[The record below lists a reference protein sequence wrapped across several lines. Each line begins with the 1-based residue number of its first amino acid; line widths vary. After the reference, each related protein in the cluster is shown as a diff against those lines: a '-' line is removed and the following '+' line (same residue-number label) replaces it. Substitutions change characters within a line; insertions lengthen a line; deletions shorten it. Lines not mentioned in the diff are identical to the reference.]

1 MLFEVKYLVMFVT
14 LFLFSRMT
22 YPKSRLRHVENM
34 SISENIENAG
44 YGLFIFSTS
53 VLLLL
58 FTCIYVAYNFA
69 LNKLTIFRDEE
80 QYTYFPIS
88 LERSSVLETHSWPLY
103 VNRLCSAYAQT
114 HFFEDRC
121 HQLWALSAP
130 SFSQTGLCLW
140 IRRSLDSID
149 VLLGTLSSRVV
160 LVPRSRI
167 IACRPSVGGY
177 RC

>member
-1 MLFEVKYLVMFVT
+1 MLFDVKYLVMFVT

-22 YPKSRLRHVENM
+22 YPKNRLRHVEKM

-58 FTCIYVAYNFA
+58 FACIYGAYNFA

-103 VNRLCSAYAQT
+103 VNRLRSSYAQT
-114 HFFEDRC
+114 HFLKTDAISYGLYL
-121 HQLWALSAP
+121 HQVLVRQVCVCGSVVAWIPLMCSLAP
-130 SFSQTGLCLW
+130 CRQGLCW
-140 IRRSLDSID
+140 SQDHASLP
-149 VLLGTLSSRVV
+149 VALQ
-160 LVPRSRI
+160 
-167 IACRPSVGGY
+167 
-177 RC
+177 